1 MSTHKHIDR
10 ICVAI
15 TLLSLLITV
24 LFMNGEAFGLT
35 ASARVMGYEKSLFDS
50 TRVHT
55 VDIVIDDWD
64 AFLETAANEEYTVCS
79 VVIDNEAIKNVAI
92 RGKGNTSLST
102 VASMDSS
109 RYSFK
114 LEFDH
119 YESGKTY
126 KGLDK
131 LCLNNLIQDN
141 SYMKDYLAYRL
152 MNEFGADAPLCSYI
166 WVTVNGE
173 DWGLY
178 LAVEAVE
185 DSFMQRVYGGSGD
198 LYKPDS
204 MSMGGGGPGNG
215 RDFNIE
221 DFLDEN
227 ADSLGIPWQRGTEEE
242 IAEQP
247 QSSQTPDS
255 GGFPTPPG
263 GGDEASSAGGG
274 MPQMPAQGGD
284 EASSAGG
291 DMPQM
296 PAQDGD
302 ASFPG
307 MPGEGG
313 GFGGG
318 MPGGFGMGSDDV
330 KLQYSD
336 DDADSYSN
344 IFGNAKTD
352 VTAADK
358 ARLIRSLKSLSEGEN
373 LEDVLDID
381 ELLRYFV
388 VHNYLVNNDS
398 YTGAMVHN
406 YYLHEADG
414 RLSMVPWDYNLA
426 FGTFQAGD
434 AAGAVNDPIDT
445 PLSVS
450 GDGSR
455 PMADWIF
462 RSEEYTALYHQYFA
476 DFLDSVDI
484 SSMIDETRAL
494 IAPYVEK
501 DPTAFCSFAEFET
514 GVEALKTF
522 CEKRTE
528 SVRRQLDGT
537 IPTTDA
543 GQQADP
549 SALVDASGLTLSDM
563 GSMGGGEGGPSPG
576 GNPFGE
582 GGPGQNT
589 SQQEASSGGG
599 EASSAGGGNEASS
612 AGDEASSG
620 GGEAPAAPSAQP
632 SAQPSAAPAEAQ
644 TPPQNMPEGFTLGER
659 PDMPGTAP
667 SASASLS
674 WPMLLVSAAFLLGG
688 ILTALLYKRRK

>member
-10 ICVAI
+10 ICVVI

-35 ASARVMGYEKSLFDS
+35 ASARVMGYEKLLFDS

-64 AFLETAANEEYTVCS
+64 TFLETAANEEYTVCS
-79 VVIDNEAIKNVAI
+79 VVIDNEAVKNVAI

-102 VASMDSS
+102 VASMGSS

-185 DSFMQRVYGGSGD
+185 DSFMQRVYGGEGD

-204 MSMGGGGPGNG
+204 MSMGGGPGNG
-215 RDFNIE
+215 RDFNMDE
-221 DFLDEN
+221 FLNGNTEN
-227 ADSLGIPWQRGTEEE
+227 TGIPQNSGAAGKEG
-242 IAEQP
+242 EQTQPP
-247 QSSQTPDS
+247 QQQENEASSGGDEGVPSIPGQ
-255 GGFPTPPG
+255 GGFP
-263 GGDEASSAGGG
+263 
-274 MPQMPAQGGD
+274 QMPGQNGG
-284 EASSAGG
+284 A
-291 DMPQM
+291 
-296 PAQDGD
+296 
-302 ASFPG
+302 FPG
-307 MPGEGG
+307 RPEQGG
-313 GFGGG
+313 GFPAAPGGTEASGGPGNFGGG
-318 MPGGFGMGSDDV
+318 PGGFGMGSGDV
-330 KLQYSD
+330 ALQYSND
-336 DDADSYSN
+336 TPESYPN
-344 IFGNAKTD
+344 IFDNAKSD

-388 VHNYLVNNDS
+388 VHNYLVNGDS

-462 RSEEYTALYHQYFA
+462 RSEEYTALYHQCFA

-644 TPPQNMPEGFTLGER
+644 TPPQNLPEGFTLGER